1 MNTSVNAQKNTLYF
15 KILPATVM
23 GNALEFFDFTI
34 YGIFAATIG
43 RIFFPLED
51 PTASLIARSLRT
63 PSELVAFMGD
73 ED

>member
-1 MNTSVNAQKNTLYF
+1 MKTSINAQKNTLYF

-51 PTASLIARSLRT
+51 PTASLIASWGVFAVGFIML
-63 PSELVAFMGD
+63 EFGI
-73 ED
+73 